1 MKEVPQTTRK
11 GILPSDTRRDEAIRS
26 DNRRAEELAE
36 EFFRLAKSENTVSA
50 YESDLK
56 DFANYCE
63 NRAYTWLPA
72 SPETVAVY
80 IAELA
85 SWGMKTSTLQRRLVA
100 ISQIHKRAGLYSP
113 TQDERVKETFKGIK
127 RTMGSMQEG
136 ATPILLGTLKMIL
149 QPLDRE
155 NRQKSPAATRD
166 RAILLLG
173 LAGGFRRSE
182 ISALRMEDIRFVEE
196 GMIALLRR
204 SKTDQEG
211 EGHKVAIP
219 YGEHLE
225 TCPVRNL
232 KKWIGLL
239 KEEEGPLF
247 CQIDRHGNLKDGGL
261 TGQAITRMIKKRV
274 QVAGL
279 DPEPY
284 SGHSLRAGFVTAA
297 SVGGAPDH
305 KIMAQ
310 TDHRSLTTLFRY
322 KRDADLFNNNAAMYL
337 GL

>member
-1 MKEVPQTTRK
+1 MATA
-11 GILPSDTRRDEAIRS
+11 DEARLEGAVPARRRYDGAS
-26 DNRRAEELAE
+26 RDDARRAQALAE
-36 EFFRLAKSENTVSA
+36 GFFRAAKSRNTVSA

-56 DFANYCE
+56 DFAAYCE
-63 NRAYTWLPA
+63 ARGYGWLPS
-72 SPETVAVY
+72 SPPTVALYVS
-80 IAELA
+80 ELA
-85 SWGMKTSTLQRRLVA
+85 GWGMKASTIQRRLVA
-100 ISQIHKRAGLYSP
+100 ISQLHKRAGRPSP

-127 RTMGSMQEG
+127 RTIGSLQEG
-136 ATPILLGTLKMIL
+136 AAPMLVGTLKMIL
-149 QPLDRE
+149 GLLDRE
-155 NRQKSPAATRD
+155 EGPAAVRD

-182 ISALRMEDIRFVEE
+182 ISSLRVEDLRFVEE
-196 GMIALLRR
+196 GVVALLRR

-211 EGHKVAIP
+211 EGHKVAVP

-232 KKWIGLL
+232 KRWIHMLGR
-239 KEEEGPLF
+239 EEGPLF

-261 TGQAITRMIKKRV
+261 TGQAVTRMVKKRI
-274 QVAGL
+274 QAAGL
-279 DPEPY
+279 DPGPY

-297 SVGGAPDH
+297 SAGGAPDD

-310 TDHRSLTTLFRY
+310 TDHRSLKTLFRY
-322 KRDADLFNNNAAMYL
+322 KRDAELFNNNAASYL

>member
-1 MKEVPQTTRK
+1 MERVTQTPEENTA
-11 GILPSDTRRDEAIRS
+11 PSPKQHDRTASVDR
-26 DNRRAEELAE
+26 RRAEELAS
-36 EFFRLAKSENTVSA
+36 EFFQAAKSENTVSA
-50 YESDLK
+50 YESDLR
-56 DFANYCE
+56 DFATYCE
-63 NRAYTWLPA
+63 DRAYTWLPA

-100 ISQIHKRAGLYSP
+100 VSQIHKRAGLHSP

-136 ATPILLGTLKMIL
+136 ASPILLGTLKMIL
-149 QPLDRE
+149 QPLDR
-155 NRQKSPAATRD
+155 QKSPAAIRD

-182 ISALRMEDIRFVEE
+182 ISSLRVEDVRFVEE
-196 GMIALLRR
+196 GMIAILRR

-219 YGEHLE
+219 YGEHLD

-232 KKWIGLL
+232 KRWIGLL

-261 TGQAITRMIKKRV
+261 AGQAITRMIKKRV
-274 QVAGL
+274 QAAGL
-279 DPEPY
+279 DPAPY

-322 KRDADLFNNNAAMYL
+322 KRDADLFNNNAARYL

>member
-1 MKEVPQTTRK
+1 MNEVPRVTSESVTSPHNQPERASSVDK
-11 GILPSDTRRDEAIRS
+11 
-26 DNRRAEELAE
+26 RRAEELAS
-36 EFFRLAKSENTVSA
+36 EFFRAAKSDNTVSA
-50 YESDLK
+50 YESDLR
-56 DFANYCE
+56 DFATYCE
-63 NRAYTWLPA
+63 DRAYTWLPA

-85 SWGMKTSTLQRRLVA
+85 SWGMKASTLQRRLVA

-136 ATPILLGTLKMIL
+136 AAPILLGTLKMIL
-149 QPLDRE
+149 RPLDRE
-155 NRQKSPAATRD
+155 NRQNSPAATRD
-166 RAILLLG
+166 RTILLLG

-182 ISALRMEDIRFVEE
+182 ISALRVEDIRFVEE

-232 KKWIGLL
+232 KQWIGLL
-239 KEEEGPLF
+239 KEDEGPLF

-322 KRDADLFNNNAAMYL
+322 KRDADLFNNNAATYL

>member
-1 MKEVPQTTRK
+1 MNGVPQVT
-11 GILPSDTRRDEAIRS
+11 SDSVASSHNQPERTISVDK
-26 DNRRAEELAE
+26 RRAEELAS
-36 EFFRLAKSENTVSA
+36 EFFSAAKSDNTVSA
-50 YESDLK
+50 YESDLR
-56 DFANYCE
+56 DFATYCE
-63 NRAYTWLPA
+63 DRAYTWLPA
-72 SPETVAVY
+72 SPQTVATY

-85 SWGMKTSTLQRRLVA
+85 SWGMKSSTLQRRLVA
-100 ISQIHKRAGLYSP
+100 ISQIHKRAGLHSP

-136 ATPILLGTLKMIL
+136 AAPILLGTLKMIL
-149 QPLDRE
+149 RPLDNER
-155 NRQKSPAATRD
+155 SPAATRD

-182 ISALRMEDIRFVEE
+182 LSSLRVEDIRFVEE
-196 GMIALLRR
+196 GMIAILRR

-232 KKWIGLL
+232 KRWIELL
-239 KEEEGPLF
+239 KAEEGPLF
-247 CQIDRHGNLKDGGL
+247 CQIDRHGNLKAGGL
-261 TGQAITRMIKKRV
+261 TGQAITRMIKKRA
-274 QVAGL
+274 QAAGL
-279 DPEPY
+279 NPVPY

-322 KRDADLFNNNAAMYL
+322 KRDADLFSNNAATYL